1 VPRPQHQRA
10 LTTTGA
16 PRNRDDGKKKGVG
29 SDGIIGWEGDSAR
42 RQTSLSLSPLSP
54 SAKEYC
60 LCRTNRCSLQIA
72 LRPAGV
78 VLTWFAQ
85 AVQEVVRMQR
95 TYRPCAAAAAPG
107 RRNHRVAPHCPP
119 PLCTLR
125 RRGVGEWPTSKQR
138 CSCRSSGSGRYA
150 TAQRR
155 AWERRAPPP
164 WLRRIWRPRR

>member
-1 VPRPQHQRA
+1 MPRPQHQRA

-54 SAKEYC
+54 SAKECC
-60 LCRTNRCSLQIA
+60 LCRTNTCSLQRA

-95 TYRPCAAAAAPG
+95 TDRPCAAAAAPG
-107 RRNHRVAPHCPP
+107 RRIHRVAPHGSP

-125 RRGVGEWPTSKQR
+125 RRGVGGWPNTKQR
-138 CSCRSSGSGRYA
+138 CSCRRPGSGRYA

-155 AWERRAPPP
+155 VRECRASPPV
-164 WLRRIWRPRR
+164 LRRIRRPRR